1 MMDYCT
7 KSATEA
13 EFNDL
18 MLGCGL
24 FVEVDDGEGNVSV
37 EPVPFTMSLDR
48 IGPITIQTG
57 VDENGDPITV
67 TYPEYYTNIRVTT
80 GLTDEQKAALDS
92 ISIDPTQPQ
101 YREWQ
106 Q

>member
-13 EFNDL
+13 EFDAL
-18 MLGCGL
+18 MLECGL
-24 FVEVDDGEGNVSV
+24 FVDVNGVVG
-37 EPVPFTMSLDR
+37 PVLFTMSLDR

-80 GLTDEQKAALDS
+80 GLTDEQAAALAS

-101 YREWQ
+101 YRQWQ
-106 Q
+106 T